1 MQSSIVKCF
10 IILALFAGS
19 SFHASANHS
28 VFPLEMSV
36 IADSVP
42 APVVRHAIF
51 RNADQSFG
59 YDILVNGKLRVHQP
73 YIPCV
78 EGNRGFASM
87 SDASKAAELVVVK
100 VKKGIMPPTLTIEEL
115 KAAGIKW

>member
-1 MQSSIVKCF
+1 MKCF

-51 RNADQSFG
+51 RNADHSFG

-78 EGNRGFASM
+78 EGNHGFASRT
-87 SDASKAAELVVVK
+87 DATRAAEMVVVK
-100 VKKGIMPPTLTIEEL
+100 VKKGIMPPTLTIDEL